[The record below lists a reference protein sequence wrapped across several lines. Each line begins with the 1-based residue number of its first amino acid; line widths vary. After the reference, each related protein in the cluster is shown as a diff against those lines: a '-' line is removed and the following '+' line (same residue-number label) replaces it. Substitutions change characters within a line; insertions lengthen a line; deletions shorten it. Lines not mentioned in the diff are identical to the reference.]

1 MDNTIS
7 FTVNQ
12 LIGFITTVG
21 GCIIVIEAVVLI
33 IFKLVSKVKAPEVE
47 QNKRIEAL
55 EEENKS
61 RKEEIEELRKEMK
74 NELEKRDERLNTG
87 DDRFE
92 KFEEGN
98 KTIMRG
104 LQALLNQSLGIKDT
118 EALKKASE
126 ELSEFLL
133 NK

>member
-1 MDNTIS
+1 METLIT
-7 FTVNQ
+7 FTPAQ
-12 LIGFITTVG
+12 LVAFIGAVCGFIASIGAAVAV
-21 GCIIVIEAVVLI
+21 IVKMITKI
-33 IFKLVSKVKAPEVE
+33 RAPEMK
-47 QNKRIEAL
+47 QNQRLDDLEKADEA
-55 EEENKS
+55 
-61 RKEEIEELRKEMK
+61 RKKEISELRKEMK
-74 NELEKRDERLNTG
+74 TELEKRDTRLNTG
-87 DDRFE
+87 DERFE
-92 KFEEGN
+92 KFEESN

>member
-1 MDNTIS
+1 MNNVIS
-7 FTVNQ
+7 FTPSELVAF
-12 LIGFITTVG
+12 IGTIAGVCAGIATIVG
-21 GCIIVIEAVVLI
+21 VICKVVMRL
-33 IFKLVSKVKAPEVE
+33 KAPEVE
-47 QNKRIEAL
+47 QNNRIKAL

-61 RKEEIEELRKEMK
+61 RKAEVEELRKQMK
-74 NELEKRDERLNTG
+74 DELEKRDARLNMG

>member
-21 GCIIVIEAVVLI
+21 GCIVVIEAVVLI

-47 QNKRIEAL
+47 QNKRIKAL

-61 RKEEIEELRKEMK
+61 RKEEIEELLKEEKTMFKNVEDVVELMK
-74 NELEKRDERLNTG
+74 RIL
-87 DDRFE
+87 
-92 KFEEGN
+92 
-98 KTIMRG
+98 
-104 LQALLNQSLGIKDT
+104 
-118 EALKKASE
+118 
-126 ELSEFLL
+126 
-133 NK
+133 

>member
-21 GCIIVIEAVVLI
+21 GCIVVIEAVVLI

-55 EEENKS
+55 EK
-61 RKEEIEELRKEMK
+61 KVD
-74 NELEKRDERLNTG
+74 ELEKARNVDNNELA
-87 DDRFE
+87 E
-92 KFEEGN
+92 IK
-98 KTIMRG
+98 KTDKVILKC
-104 LQALLNQSLGIKDT
+104 LQALLAESLGGNAT
-118 EALKKASE
+118 EALNEAKK
-126 ELSEFLL
+126 ELDKYFLE
-133 NK
+133 K

>member
-1 MDNTIS
+1 METLIT
-7 FTVNQ
+7 FTPAQ
-12 LIGFITTVG
+12 LVAFIGAVCGFIASIGAAVAV
-21 GCIIVIEAVVLI
+21 IVKMITKI
-33 IFKLVSKVKAPEVE
+33 KAPELK
-47 QNKRIEAL
+47 QNQRLDDLEKSDEA
-55 EEENKS
+55 
-61 RKEEIEELRKEMK
+61 RKKEISELRKEMK
-74 NELEKRDERLNTG
+74 AELEKRDTRLNTG
-87 DDRFE
+87 DERFE
-92 KFEEGN
+92 KFEESN

>member
-21 GCIIVIEAVVLI
+21 GCIIVIEAVVL
-33 IFKLVSKVKAPEVE
+33 
-47 QNKRIEAL
+47 IEAL